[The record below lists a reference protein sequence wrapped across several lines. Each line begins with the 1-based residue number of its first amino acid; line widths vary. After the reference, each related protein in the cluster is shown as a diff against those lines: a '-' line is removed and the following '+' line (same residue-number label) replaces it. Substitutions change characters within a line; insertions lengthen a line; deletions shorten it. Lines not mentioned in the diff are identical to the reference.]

1 LKDWL
6 ANIWRPSTKPELI
19 KGIQVF
25 WRDRITAEY
34 CNCNSK
40 INHLQKVLPKVI
52 QYTGKA
58 TGL

>member
-19 KGIQVF
+19 IGIQVF
-25 WRDRITAEY
+25 WRDRVTAEY
-34 CNCNSK
+34 CNSK
-40 INHLQKVLPKVI
+40 IKHLQKVLPKVI